1 MQSWDDHID
10 HVVEETPLISLRTG
24 HTKDREHTQTMLLLY
39 AALFTLAL
47 AVSLDGMSF
56 NLFLNYACSEFQA
69 LSSVGTVM
77 IVQQLVRAVSKPV
90 VAKISDC
97 MGRTTSFSLVIALY
111 AMGYALMASATQ
123 FSLLLA
129 GAIVQSL
136 GATGVGVLQSVIIA
150 DTSSVQWRGFLIG
163 LVNLPFLLNFAL
175 AGPLVDFVMRTG
187 GWRLGFALWI
197 VIIPLASIP
206 LILLLVIGYRR
217 ARRRGYATRS
227 TTPLR
232 AQSIVRDLDLVG
244 MSLLSGCLTLILI
257 PVSFHGFSRLTE
269 PDHPDRAMMLAGF
282 VFLGAFLFWERY
294 ADAPIIPLP
303 LLSNFTVASVCLI
316 AALDF
321 AGFYLSWTYL
331 SPFIQII
338 KDWDQVR
345 TAYFVTTQNVMS
357 TITGV
362 VVGSCMA
369 YTRRL
374 KRYMVAGYFVRM
386 AGVLLMIYYRSPVHT
401 AVAMLTCQVLQGVGG
416 GALALTMQVAVQVA
430 VDPTK
435 VVVVTAFELLV
446 VEVGAAFGSALAS
459 AIVTGMLPS
468 ELSQA
473 LPMLPLEELQHLQ
486 GNLDAVLAY
495 PLDSDIRIGVSKAW
509 VQVMKHLCLASVLVQ
524 LPAMVLSWFVPDMD
538 LRNPANTVTVID
550 TTVSKGSQRSS
561 PPWRTT
567 SSSRSSGSSSSL
579 HTDPASHV

>member
-1 MQSWDDHID
+1 M
-10 HVVEETPLISLRTG
+10 
-24 HTKDREHTQTMLLLY
+24 
-39 AALFTLAL
+39 
-47 AVSLDGMSF
+47 
-56 NLFLNYACSEFQA
+56 
-69 LSSVGTVM
+69 
-77 IVQQLVRAVSKPV
+77 
-90 VAKISDC
+90 
-97 MGRTTSFSLVIALY
+97 
-111 AMGYALMASATQ
+111 
-123 FSLLLA
+123 
-129 GAIVQSL
+129 
-136 GATGVGVLQSVIIA
+136 
-150 DTSSVQWRGFLIG
+150 
-163 LVNLPFLLNFAL
+163 NLPFLLNFAL